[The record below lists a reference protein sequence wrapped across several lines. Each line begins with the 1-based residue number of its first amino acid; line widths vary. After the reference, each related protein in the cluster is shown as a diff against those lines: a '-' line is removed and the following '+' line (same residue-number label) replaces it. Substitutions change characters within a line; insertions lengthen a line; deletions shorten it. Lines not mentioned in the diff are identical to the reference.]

1 MSTQVLAATSSGLF
15 PPNEKEIAG
24 SVTNASHIC
33 SNRISSIDVLR
44 GVALLGILVMNID
57 LFGNPEIVHDIPV
70 GLPIDAFTGPHIH
83 INLAL
88 LLVKWMF
95 FEGKMRGLF
104 TMLFGAGVI
113 LFTSRTERRGSTEI
127 ADIYTRRNLLLMSF
141 GVLHACFIWIGD
153 ILFDYGFIALLF
165 LYPARKLKPATLLWL
180 GTFLSVVVST
190 VSTSLYLQATQDF
203 NLSKKI
209 TSIQAQQS
217 SGSPITAAQK
227 ELLHKWKDHVESQ
240 RVTPEKTRQAVEEA
254 TLSYPASILDRAQG
268 HQSAFHLMHIDLL
281 PDYLSPML
289 IGMGLMKLGF
299 FTGEL
304 SFASYWW
311 TAILGF
317 GISVP
322 LYVLG
327 ILKTYA
333 SHFNFLDMDKWIW
346 LPYYLTREAGT
357 LAIAAT
363 ILILI
368 KCGYLKTLQRLL
380 AAVGRTAFSNYI
392 LTSIICQTIFV
403 WGPWKLYGRLE
414 YYQLMYVVFGV
425 WIINLTISPLWLKKF
440 AFGPLEW
447 CWRSL
452 TYGSVQPMCIKTN
465 P

>member
-1 MSTQVLAATSSGLF
+1 
-15 PPNEKEIAG
+15 
-24 SVTNASHIC
+24 
-33 SNRISSIDVLR
+33 
-44 GVALLGILVMNID
+44 
-57 LFGNPEIVHDIPV
+57 
-70 GLPIDAFTGPHIH
+70 
-83 INLAL
+83 
-88 LLVKWMF
+88 MF
-95 FEGKMRGLF
+95 FEGKMRGLL

-113 LFTSRTERRGSTEI
+113 LLTSRAERRGNTEI
-127 ADIYTRRNLLLMSF
+127 ADIYMRRNLLLMIF

-153 ILFDYGFIALLF
+153 ILFDYGFIGLLF
-165 LYPARKLKPATLLWL
+165 LYPARKLKPATLFWL

-190 VSTSLYLQATQDF
+190 VSTSLYLQTTQDF
-203 NLSKKI
+203 SRSTKVAA
-209 TSIQAQQS
+209 IQAQQS
-217 SGSPITAAQK
+217 SGSPITATQN

-268 HQSAFHLMHIDLL
+268 YQGAFHLMHIDLL

-299 FTGEL
+299 FTGEP

-317 GISVP
+317 GVSLP
-322 LYVLG
+322 LYAIGL
-327 ILKTYA
+327 LKAYA
-333 SHFNFLDMDKWIW
+333 SHFYFLDMDKWIW
-346 LPYYLTREAGT
+346 LPYYVTREAGT

-363 ILILI
+363 IMILI
-368 KCGYLKTLQRLL
+368 KCGYLKTPQRLL

-392 LTSIICQTIFV
+392 FTSLICQTVFV
-403 WGPWKLYGRLE
+403 WGPWKLYGKLE

-425 WIINLTISPLWLKKF
+425 WIINLTISPLWLRKF

-452 TYGSVQPMCIKTN
+452 TYCTVLPIRLKTK
-465 P
+465 PLEISRKYM